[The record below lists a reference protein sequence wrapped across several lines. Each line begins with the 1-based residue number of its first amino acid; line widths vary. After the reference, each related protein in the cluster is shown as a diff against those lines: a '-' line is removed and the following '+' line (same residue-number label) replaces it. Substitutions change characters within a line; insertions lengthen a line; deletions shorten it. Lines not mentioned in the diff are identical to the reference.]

1 MRNKLF
7 WRNSMSIL
15 NYVLADKEKKA
26 RLREGYADVLKR
38 SNTYRLGAGIGNLA
52 GDAVTG
58 VRDFASDIT
67 FNPLP
72 YDEYARSAYDGMQN
86 LYGNALDEGLARVG
100 DFFDRSPPTMTGG
113 PMSRN
118 GYRHHPGGYVIPA
131 NASLT
136 PEAQAYRDRPALG
149 NPHAQV
155 TIDNT
160 PSHLIPGFGRMVN
173 EGYDSWSPSDGF
185 LEGATEVVQQDTR
198 SDWQKWKD
206 SVSGGY

>member
-1 MRNKLF
+1 MAHEDYYYKYGDHMPDGTLDTRWQTAPDRL
-7 WRNSMSIL
+7 L
-15 NYVLADKEKKA
+15 N
-26 RLREGYADVLKR
+26 RTHDVLVDGA
-38 SNTYRLGAGIGNLA
+38 LGVLEGGRK
-52 GDAVTG
+52 
-58 VRDFASDIT
+58 VRDIYNTTED
-67 FNPLP
+67 
-72 YDEYARSAYDGMQN
+72 Y
-86 LYGNALDEGLARVG
+86 LDEGLARVG

-131 NASLT
+131 NSSLT
-136 PEAQAYRDRPALG
+136 PEAQAYRDRAALG

-173 EGYDSWSPSDGF
+173 EGYDSWSPSDGY
-185 LEGATEVVQQDTR
+185 LEGGTEVVQQDTR

>member
-1 MRNKLF
+1 MAHEDYYYKYGDHMPDGTPDTRWQTAPDRF
-7 WRNSMSIL
+7 L
-15 NYVLADKEKKA
+15 N
-26 RLREGYADVLKR
+26 RTHDVLVDGALGVLEGGRKLKDMY
-38 SNTYRLGAGIGNLA
+38 NTTEDY
-52 GDAVTG
+52 
-58 VRDFASDIT
+58 
-67 FNPLP
+67 
-72 YDEYARSAYDGMQN
+72 
-86 LYGNALDEGLARVG
+86 LDEGLARVG

-136 PEAQAYRDRPALG
+136 PADQEMRDYQGFVSEGHPHTAYKFPTRPL
-149 NPHAQV
+149 
-155 TIDNT
+155 
-160 PSHLIPGFGRMVN
+160 PSHLTPGYDRMVN
-173 EGYDSWSPSDGF
+173 EGYDSWSPSDGY